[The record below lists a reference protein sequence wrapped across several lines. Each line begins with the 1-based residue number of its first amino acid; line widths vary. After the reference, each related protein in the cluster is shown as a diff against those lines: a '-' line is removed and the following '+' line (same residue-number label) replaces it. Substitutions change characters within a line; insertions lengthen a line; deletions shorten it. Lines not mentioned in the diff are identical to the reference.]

1 MTPDP
6 EPEDTFVYDDFIRVS
21 SNGGN
26 IGRLFW
32 CNTCTIA
39 QGPWIIDSTDV
50 ENPHWSFGVAYYE
63 DFGSTVFL
71 STFRAAWRWIAFGR
85 T

>member
-1 MTPDP
+1 MNDP
-6 EPEDTFVYDDFIRVS
+6 QPNDPYRPEYPFRATS
-21 SNGGN
+21 EGGN
-26 IGRLFW
+26 IGRLYW

-39 QGPWIIDSTDV
+39 QGPWIIDDTDV
-50 ENPHWSFGVAYYE
+50 ENTHWTFGVAYYE